1 MTMPDGGSAGR
12 LLAPRLELPG
22 GDGAP
27 PVILASASAPRAR
40 LLAAAGVRAT
50 QEAAAVDEAE
60 VKRSLAAEKASAA
73 QVAEAL
79 AELKAS
85 KISRRHPE
93 ALVIGC
99 DQMLD
104 CDGSWFDKPDS
115 RAAARDQLLRL
126 SGRRHRLVTAVV
138 VLRRGERL
146 WHHIGAATLAMRPL
160 SPEFIDAY
168 LDAAGDAALSSVG
181 AYQLEGLGAQL
192 FARVDGDYFTILG
205 LPLLPLLDFLRHH
218 GVLPA

>member
-1 MTMPDGGSAGR
+1 MTMPDGGEAGR
-12 LLAPRLELPG
+12 LPASPLHFPG
-22 GDGAP
+22 AGGAP
-27 PVILASASAPRAR
+27 PVILASASAVRAR

-50 QEAAAVDEAE
+50 QSAAAVDEAE
-60 VKRSLAAEKASAA
+60 VKRSLAAEAASAA
-73 QVAEAL
+73 AVAEAL

-99 DQMLD
+99 DQVLD
-104 CDGSWFDKPDS
+104 CEGSRFDKPDS

-138 VLRRGERL
+138 VLRGGQRL
-146 WHHIGAATLAMRPL
+146 WHHVAAATLTMRPL
-160 SPEFIDAY
+160 SSEFIDAY
-168 LDAAGDAALSSVG
+168 LDAAGEAALSSVG

-192 FARVDGDYFTILG
+192 FARVDGDFFTILG
-205 LPLLPLLDFLRHH
+205 LPLLPLLDFLRQH